1 MGTSKNLKMKLFGAI
16 LASFALVSADQCN
29 DRCAK
34 MARDEQW
41 KCVQSGRPEDVC
53 AQYAKDKHSKCVEDN
68 CSSNPCHERCGRYA
82 RDQQR
87 TCIESGRPAEKCEE
101 YARSQYS
108 NCVADNCSYY
118 NVDEEVEIFK
128 MSCSEGCDKKAQAAA
143 KNCDGDEACM
153 IKVKKIWGNAA
164 ELANAKLD
172 ATKKLQPRKK
182 NV

>member
-1 MGTSKNLKMKLFGAI
+1 MGTSKNLKMKLFSAI
-16 LASFALVSADQCN
+16 LASFTLVSADQCN

-87 TCIESGRPAEKCEE
+87 TCVESGRPAEKCEE

-118 NVDEEVEIFK
+118 NVDEEVEILK
-128 MSCSEGCDKKAQAAA
+128 MSCSEGRNKK
-143 KNCDGDEACM
+143 KCTGSCWGKGPESMDS
-153 IKVKKIWGNAA
+153 KVC
-164 ELANAKLD
+164 
-172 ATKKLQPRKK
+172 
-182 NV
+182 